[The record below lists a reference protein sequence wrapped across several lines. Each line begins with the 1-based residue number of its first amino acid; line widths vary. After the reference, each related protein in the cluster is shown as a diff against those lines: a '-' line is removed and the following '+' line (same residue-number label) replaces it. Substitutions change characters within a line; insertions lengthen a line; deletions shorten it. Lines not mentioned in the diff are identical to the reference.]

1 MGVSV
6 KRIVVT
12 GMGIVSPLGCGVQ
25 HVWQSLLAGKSGI
38 TRLSEQLVADI
49 PCKVAGQVPSID
61 SDPLHGF
68 DPLAT
73 IPAKERKKM
82 DRFIEFALV
91 AAREALAQAGWSPA
105 SAAEQERTATV
116 IATGIGGFSEI
127 ANAVHTTDERGPRR
141 LSPFTIPS
149 FLANLAAGHVSIA
162 HGFRGPI
169 GAPVTACA
177 AGAQAGWSPA
187 SAAEQERTAT
197 VIATGI
203 GGFSEIANAVHTTD
217 ERGPRRLS
225 PFTIPSFLANL
236 AAGHVSIAHGFRG
249 PIGAPVTACA
259 AGAQAIGDAARMIRS
274 GEADIALCGGAE
286 AAIHRVSLA
295 GFAAARA
302 LSSAYS
308 DHPESAS
315 RPFDR
320 DRDGFVMGEGAGLIV
335 IESLEHALARGATP
349 LAELVGYGTSADA
362 YHLTAGPEDGNGA
375 RRAMEIAIR
384 QAGVTVEEIDHINAH
399 ATSTQVG
406 DKGELAAIKTLFGV
420 HPVAITSTKS
430 ATGHLLGAAGGI
442 EAIFTIQALRDQVV
456 PPTLNLHHPDEEAA
470 GLNLVAL
477 QARPQKMRYA
487 LSNGFGFGGV
497 NASLLLKRWQ

>member
-1 MGVSV
+1 MMSVST

-12 GMGIVSPLGCGVQ
+12 GMGIVSPLGCGVA
-25 HVWQSLLAGKSGI
+25 HVWQSLLQGKSGI
-38 TRLSEQLVADI
+38 SQLADGVVDDI
-49 PCKVAGQVPSID
+49 PCKVAGQVPSIEE
-61 SDPLHGF
+61 DPQYGF
-68 DPLAT
+68 DPLVA

-91 AAREALAQAGWSPA
+91 AAKEALTQANWFPQDQ
-105 SAAEQERTATV
+105 AEKDRTATV
-116 IATGIGGFSEI
+116 IATGIGGFNEI
-127 ANAVHTTDERGPRR
+127 ANAVRTTD
-141 LSPFTIPS
+141 
-149 FLANLAAGHVSIA
+149 
-162 HGFRGPI
+162 
-169 GAPVTACA
+169 
-177 AGAQAGWSPA
+177 
-187 SAAEQERTAT
+187 
-197 VIATGI
+197 
-203 GGFSEIANAVHTTD
+203 D
-217 ERGPRRLS
+217 RGPRRLS

-274 GEADIALCGGAE
+274 GEADIALCGGSE

-302 LSSAYS
+302 LSSS
-308 DHPESAS
+308 FNDDPTTAS

-320 DRDGFVMGEGAGLIV
+320 DRDGFVMGEGAGLLV
-335 IESLEHALARGATP
+335 IESLEHAQARGATP

-375 RRAMEIAIR
+375 RRAMEAAIR
-384 QAGVTVEEIDHINAH
+384 QADITTADIQHINAH

-406 DKGELAAIKTLFGV
+406 DKGELAAIKGLFGET
-420 HPVAITSTKS
+420 PVAITSTKS

-442 EAIFTIQALRDQVV
+442 EAIFTILALRDQVV
-456 PPTLNLHHPDEEAA
+456 PPTLNLHHPDAEAE
-470 GLNLVAL
+470 GLHLVAL
-477 QARPQKMRYA
+477 TSQPLEMRYA

-497 NASLLLKRWQ
+497 NASLLLKRWE